1 MITSKEIV
9 IEQPAGTYKSFEI
22 ENNPVWKDYPLSGVI
37 YPVDYSYIKGY
48 TSEDNDDLD
57 IFVGS
62 GALCGYIKIWRCD
75 VPLETKIIYK
85 VTPGEYD
92 TIIKTFKSVIKEKRV
107 FENKTLFNAF
117 FKAYKR

>member
-37 YPVDYSYIKGY
+37 YPVDYGYIKGY